1 MVTSL
6 NSVQELM
13 SSCVNSELKRLV
25 SFVLR
30 KNKYINWKLVSYS
43 DNGDRCSSE
52 FVSPIVNSDRNHHLS
67 CEVTPEGEYHHY
79 SVI

>member
-1 MVTSL
+1 MVTSF

-13 SSCVNSELKRLV
+13 SSCDSSELKSHV

-30 KNKYINWKLVSYS
+30 NDMYIKWNLVSCS
-43 DNGDRCSSE
+43 VDDDRCCSE
-52 FVSPIVNSDRNHHLS
+52 FDSLIDNSPSKHHLS
-67 CEVTPEGEYHHY
+67 CVVTPEGEQHSY

>member
-1 MVTSL
+1 MVTSF

-13 SSCVNSELKRLV
+13 SSCANSELKSHV
-25 SFVLR
+25 SIVLR
-30 KNKYINWKLVSYS
+30 KNKYIKWNMVSCS

-52 FVSPIVNSDRNHHLS
+52 FASPIDNSDRKHHLS

>member
-13 SSCVNSELKRLV
+13 SSCVNSELKSHVSFMLRNDKYIKWNLV
-25 SFVLR
+25 SC
-30 KNKYINWKLVSYS
+30 SA
-43 DNGDRCSSE
+43 NGDRCCSE
-52 FVSPIVNSDRNHHLS
+52 FDSPIDYSDRKHHLS